1 MHARGESLDRIGLTL
16 RKDGHAGDV
25 VAAAL
30 TQVQL
35 REKAAAKFGD
45 AAKNMLFTQAGLEQA
60 SRDVVAREHAA
71 RFVRAGATSVSDL
84 GCGLG
89 AESLAFLNAGMNVRA
104 VEIDPFTAKLAAHN
118 LSAAGARASHEV
130 ITGDAE
136 LLGPGGSDAAFFDP
150 ARRTA
155 GHRDTRR
162 IASPDDYSPSLTNAF
177 SVASTLPTGIK
188 LGPGFER
195 ELIPEEAE
203 AQWVSVNGSVVET
216 ALWFGA
222 TRSGENRRSALLFSD
237 RGAAIERN
245 ELSAPADSLDA
256 GISGVREYLYEPDGA
271 VIRARLI
278 GLLAERLDATMLDEH
293 IAYMVAD
300 HLTPTPFA
308 SAFRVIDELP
318 SKEKQLKRALTE
330 LDVGTVEIKKRGV
343 AVDPAELRK
352 RLKLKGSQS
361 ATIVMTR
368 IGERHVTFLVERVP
382 TH

>member
-150 ARRTA
+150 RPAHRRAPRHATNRLAR
-155 GHRDTRR
+155 
-162 IASPDDYSPSLTNAF
+162 
-177 SVASTLPTGIK
+177 
-188 LGPGFER
+188 
-195 ELIPEEAE
+195 
-203 AQWVSVNGSVVET
+203 
-216 ALWFGA
+216 
-222 TRSGENRRSALLFSD
+222 
-237 RGAAIERN
+237 
-245 ELSAPADSLDA
+245 
-256 GISGVREYLYEPDGA
+256 
-271 VIRARLI
+271 
-278 GLLAERLDATMLDEH
+278 
-293 IAYMVAD
+293 
-300 HLTPTPFA
+300 
-308 SAFRVIDELP
+308 
-318 SKEKQLKRALTE
+318 
-330 LDVGTVEIKKRGV
+330 
-343 AVDPAELRK
+343 
-352 RLKLKGSQS
+352 
-361 ATIVMTR
+361 
-368 IGERHVTFLVERVP
+368 
-382 TH
+382 